1 MRKVALLIAAGAV
14 AVAMSG
20 CSMIPGVGS
29 QTGVQ
34 ACAAVSNELTTAMK
48 SFQTAM
54 SDAASDP
61 EAAQKALDKL
71 VTDLQGI
78 RGKVTN
84 ADVGTALDKAIAAVE
99 KMSELMQKGGDAM
112 ASDEFSTAATDAQNA
127 FTDLAKACT
136 KI

>member
-14 AVAMSG
+14 AVSMSG
-20 CSMIPGVGS
+20 CSMIPGMGS

-34 ACAAVSNELTTAMK
+34 ACAAVSNELTTAMQN
-48 SFQTAM
+48 FQTAM
-54 SDAASDP
+54 TGATSDP

-71 VTDLQGI
+71 VSDLEGA

-84 ADVGTALDKAIAAVE
+84 ADVGAAMDKAIAGVE
-99 KMSELMQKGGDAM
+99 KMSALLEKGGDAM
-112 ASDEFSTAATDAQNA
+112 TGDEFTAAAEEVQNA
-127 FTDLAKACT
+127 FSDLAKACT